1 MASMAGVAGL
11 AAAGTGRRVK
21 TTKTAKQQRVVSVQA
36 RGGEEDTRGCIPLE
50 ELRNTDVEKVGG
62 KSASLGE
69 MISQLSD
76 VGVPVPGGFSTTAHA
91 YKEFLGQGRH
101 QRVH

>member
-1 MASMAGVAGL
+1 MNNPQL
-11 AAAGTGRRVK
+11 
-21 TTKTAKQQRVVSVQA
+21 QHLPFQ
-36 RGGEEDTRGCIPLE
+36 

-76 VGVPVPGGFSTTAHA
+76 VGVPVPGGVNTKSDKSREDVCH
-91 YKEFLGQGRH
+91 FLGGGT
-101 QRVH
+101 

>member
-1 MASMAGVAGL
+1 MSLRNIFGV
-11 AAAGTGRRVK
+11 RVAQLPYYWWK
-21 TTKTAKQQRVVSVQA
+21 AWFPVDFPWNPAVDQPLTTSHLRAHCFAQ
-36 RGGEEDTRGCIPLE
+36 

-76 VGVPVPGGFSTTAHA
+76 VGVPVPGLSAVRGLDLMDLEINQSP
-91 YKEFLGQGRH
+91 
-101 QRVH
+101 

>member
-1 MASMAGVAGL
+1 MSAQS
-11 AAAGTGRRVK
+11 
-21 TTKTAKQQRVVSVQA
+21 Q
-36 RGGEEDTRGCIPLE
+36 

-76 VGVPVPGGFSTTAHA
+76 VGVPVPGGVTANQTNQERMFAIFWGVELEIGGMFSVIWEWYSIVYMRYLHPTLLS
-91 YKEFLGQGRH
+91 F
-101 QRVH
+101 

>member
-1 MASMAGVAGL
+1 MGNSYHLLPPPVNFPEL
-11 AAAGTGRRVK
+11 QPL
-21 TTKTAKQQRVVSVQA
+21 TA
-36 RGGEEDTRGCIPLE
+36 DTHLSPSQ

-76 VGVPVPGGFSTTAHA
+76 VGVPVPGPISGWI
-91 YKEFLGQGRH
+91 
-101 QRVH
+101 